1 MGGGGL
7 GTWSESDH
15 LLGVYEKH
23 RAPVALAV
31 SLERKASKL
40 AIFEDKEKRKVR
52 PLGWTNRLKRVTS
65 NLQAPI

>member
-40 AIFEDKEKRKVR
+40 AIFEDKEKRKVH
-52 PLGWTNRLKRVTS
+52 PLG
-65 NLQAPI
+65 